1 MIRTWIVMA
10 GSKDSSNMKNSRR
23 KRGSSPK
30 SGYRGKKMEER
41 REKMRRS
48 WRRRARSSPS
58 PSSTDSSSSRA
69 RKLRRVE
76 KARTIL
82 ERKDPAYRAWR
93 DEERTRE
100 REKDLRKQGEALAA
114 AMASR
119 WDDALRRCAIVPAG
133 VPQTPSAPMGVGSA
147 LQTFP
152 PMPPPVAH
160 PAEDEMAAPI
170 AVGRKLTRA
179 QVGWLDLLFKGMVSI
194 PVDCLADEAC
204 RLILARAD
212 DRSFVALLNEAMA
225 VVLPG
230 EPIPRAKADR
240 VRMLVDAVHHG

>member
-1 MIRTWIVMA
+1 M
-10 GSKDSSNMKNSRR
+10 S
-23 KRGSSPK
+23 
-30 SGYRGKKMEER
+30 ER
-41 REKMRRS
+41 
-48 WRRRARSSPS
+48 
-58 PSSTDSSSSRA
+58 
-69 RKLRRVE
+69 
-76 KARTIL
+76 IL

-100 REKDLRKQGEALAA
+100 RDKDLRRQGEVLAA

-119 WDDALRRCAIVPAG
+119 WDDALRRCAIVPTG
-133 VPQTPSAPMGVGSA
+133 VPQAPSAPPGVGGA

-160 PAEDEMAAPI
+160 PADDEITALGPVA
-170 AVGRKLTRA
+170 RRLTRA
-179 QVGWLDLLFKGMVSI
+179 QVGWLDLLFKGMISI
-194 PVDCLADEAC
+194 PVDCLSEVAC

-230 EPIPRAKADR
+230 EPIPRAKT
-240 VRMLVDAVHHG
+240 VSGCW